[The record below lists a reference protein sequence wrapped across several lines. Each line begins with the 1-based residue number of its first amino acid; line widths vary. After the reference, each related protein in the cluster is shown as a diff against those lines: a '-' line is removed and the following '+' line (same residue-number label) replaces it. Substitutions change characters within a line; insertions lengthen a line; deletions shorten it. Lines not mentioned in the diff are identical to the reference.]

1 METQGKQKV
10 SLKKKEV
17 KMNNLNTNTFNFGK
31 TGIEIGTTLRF
42 IEWTGSED
50 SRPRLEVASKLTATP
65 LFGDKTK
72 SVRLNE
78 ASRLAFKLETGT
90 NLTDYMS
97 MDMWE
102 TEDGTVLRTF
112 VEDLEESNGFT
123 KKSKK
128 SLASPWTDNVHYE
141 TVYSHLKSADE
152 VVRSDISEA
161 IGYDPKA
168 SAFWNSYLDGG
179 DGALENKNLTDI
191 LFKHGFVSDCCSAP
205 SFKVA
210 GYILCKQCKGEFV
223 SSVLEETS

>member
-1 METQGKQKV
+1 
-10 SLKKKEV
+10 
-17 KMNNLNTNTFNFGK
+17 MNNLNTNTFNFGK
-31 TGIEIGTTLRF
+31 TGIEVGTTLRF

-78 ASRLAFKLETGT
+78 ASRLAFKLETGV

-128 SLASPWTDNVHYE
+128 SLASPWTDNVHYR

-152 VVRSDISEA
+152 VVRSDISQA
-161 IGYDPKA
+161 VGYDPKS
-168 SAFWNSYLDGG
+168 SAHWNSYLDGG
-179 DGALENKNLTDI
+179 DGALANKNLTDI

-205 SFKVA
+205 VFKVA
-210 GYILCKQCKGEFV
+210 GYALCKQCKGEFV